1 MSWKT
6 IGRTMLRT
14 MLNDPSST
22 TYTDSRLD
30 SLLVTSAFFLP
41 IEINFKTDY
50 VIDIGTET
58 VTPEPSTTALDGV
71 DFISLVVL
79 KAACMADTGSFR
91 TRALIQGVS
100 AKLGPAALQ
109 TGNYGAQ
116 LVNLLN
122 LGPCKA
128 YEELKKEYNFSY
140 KGKQVIRALMS
151 PFVSND
157 FNPDNAGGA
166 LGESSLMQD

>member
-6 IGRTMLRT
+6 IGRTMLRA
-14 MLNDPSST
+14 MLDDPSST

-30 SLLVTSAFFLP
+30 SLLITSAYFLP
-41 IEINFKTDY
+41 IEINFVTNY
-50 VIDIGTET
+50 TVDIVAEAIA
-58 VTPEPSTTALDGV
+58 PDPASALDGV
-71 DFISLVVL
+71 DFIALMVL

-100 AKLGPAALQ
+100 ASLGPASLQ
-109 TGNYGAQ
+109 TGGYGAQ
-116 LVNLLN
+116 LLNLLN

-128 YEELKKEYNFSY
+128 YEELKEQYNFSY
-140 KGKQVIRALMS
+140 KGKQVIRAIMG

-157 FNPDNAGGA
+157 FNPSAQRGHFEADTI
-166 LGESSLMQD
+166 L

>member
-1 MSWKT
+1 
-6 IGRTMLRT
+6 MLRT